1 MKMLIFNIIFLYS
14 LIFFQK
20 KEKKSIKNPLFR
32 ISINKILSNNFF
44 IYKLILINF
53 QNKLFKYNIANVK
66 IYYLVF
72 LLQQKN

>member
-1 MKMLIFNIIFLYS
+1 MLIFNINYQRT
-14 LIFFQK
+14 LIFFLK
-20 KEKKSIKNPLFR
+20 KGKNSSKKQLFR